1 MRPHVVVIH
10 RWRARY
16 AEYEHYIDHR
26 ENAVSYITT
35 EVGASSVTPLAAAVA
50 LVAATDDQRA
60 VGERIHD
67 LVADL
72 GKPAAIIALKED
84 DLLVAARL
92 RTEWGC
98 SGPTEAELLPFRDKL
113 LMARAVAAAGVAVP
127 AFAEV
132 HGVGDVRD
140 FGARHGWPVIVKPCI
155 GSSSAGVVH
164 LSGPEDCSALDFS
177 EPVLAQAYDPRQI
190 YHVDGYFDGSSF
202 GPFRASRYLNTTPL
216 GFRAGTCLGSVEE
229 DDPRLAAAIGEFGSR
244 ALAALTDQPTVF
256 HLEVFADRETGSC
269 AFLEVGARVG
279 GGEIPFVWREIHG
292 YDLMEAGFRLG
303 LGLEPR
309 RWPGVLARGAGGGGG
324 GGGGSG
330 ARADVGAEVAEG
342 GAEVGGFLLVPAP
355 ATRPCRITAVTSM
368 LARDPG
374 PYAEALLTA
383 GEILPAADAYY
394 EHVGGRF
401 RFRGP
406 TAAEVEAAIIGTA
419 RDFRVSAEAVGG

>member
-16 AEYEHYIDHR
+16 AEYERYIDHHDF
-26 ENAVSYITT
+26 AVSYITT
-35 EVGASSVTPLAAAVA
+35 EVGATSVTPLAAAVA
-50 LVAATDDQRA
+50 LVPATDDARA

-84 DLLVAARL
+84 DLLVAAQL
-92 RTEWGC
+92 RAEWGC

-113 LMARAVAAAGVAVP
+113 LMAEAVAAAGVAIP

-132 HGVGDVRD
+132 HTPGDVLE
-140 FGARHGWPVIVKPCI
+140 FGARHGWPVIVKPRI
-155 GSSSAGVVH
+155 GSSSAGVVR
-164 LSGPEDCSALDFS
+164 LSGPADCSALDFS
-177 EPVLAQAYDPRQI
+177 EPVLAQSYDPRQI
-190 YHVDGYFDGSSF
+190 YHVDGYFDGTAF

-216 GFRAGTCLGSVEE
+216 GFRFGTCLGSVEE
-229 DDPRLAAAIGEFGSR
+229 DDPALAAAIGAFGSR
-244 ALAALTDQPTVF
+244 ALAALTNQPTVF
-256 HLEVFADRETGSC
+256 HLEVFVDRATHDC

-292 YDLMEAGFRLG
+292 YDLMETGFRLG
-303 LGLEPR
+303 LGLDPNP
-309 RWPGVLARGAGGGGG
+309 WPAALPA
-324 GGGGSG
+324 GSG
-330 ARADVGAEVAEG
+330 PD
-342 GAEVGGFLLVPAP
+342 VGGFLLVPAP
-355 ATRPCRITAVTSM
+355 AARPCRITSVTAM
-368 LARDPG
+368 VGRDPG
-374 PYAEALLTA
+374 PYAEGLLDV

-406 TAAEVEAAIIGTA
+406 SAAEVEAAIAATV
-419 RDFRVSAEAVGG
+419 RDFRVSAEAV

>member
-16 AEYEHYIDHR
+16 AEYERYVDHR

-35 EVGASSVTPLAAAVA
+35 EVGACSVTPLAAAVA
-50 LVAATDDQRA
+50 LVEATDDQQA
-60 VGERIHD
+60 VGDRIHE
-67 LVADL
+67 LAADL

-92 RTEWGC
+92 RAEWGC

-113 LMARAVAAAGVAVP
+113 LMAEAVAAAGVAVP
-127 AFAEV
+127 AFTAV
-132 HGVGDVRD
+132 RTADDVRA
-140 FGARHGWPVIVKPCI
+140 FGARHGWPVIVKPRI

-164 LSGPEDCSALDFS
+164 LTGPEDCSALDFS

-190 YHVDGYFDGSSF
+190 YHVDGCFDGTSF
-202 GPFRASRYLNTTPL
+202 GPFRAARYLNTTPL
-216 GFRAGTCLGSVEE
+216 GFREGTCLGSVEE
-229 DDPRLAAAIGEFGSR
+229 DDPELARAIGTFGSR

-256 HLEVFADRETGSC
+256 HLEVFVDRETGAC

-303 LGLEPR
+303 LGLDPKP
-309 RWPGVLARGAGGGGG
+309 WSAALSTGSSP
-324 GGGGSG
+324 GSG
-330 ARADVGAEVAEG
+330 AG
-342 GAEVGGFLLVPAP
+342 VGGFLLVPAP
-355 ATRPCRITAVTSM
+355 AARPCRITTVTSM
-368 LARDPG
+368 LGREPG

-401 RFRGP
+401 RFRGT

-419 RDFRVSAEAVGG
+419 RDFRVSAEPLAA

>member
-16 AEYEHYIDHR
+16 AEYERYIDHH
-26 ENAVSYITT
+26 EHAVSYVTT
-35 EVGASSVTPLAAAVA
+35 EIGASSVTPLAAAVA
-50 LVAATDDQRA
+50 LVEATDDHQA
-60 VGERIHD
+60 VGDRIHD
-67 LVADL
+67 LVTEL
-72 GKPAAIIALKED
+72 GKPVAIIALKED

-92 RTEWGC
+92 RAEWGC

-113 LMARAVAAAGVAVP
+113 LMAEAVAAAGVAVP
-127 AFAEV
+127 AFAAVWNAEQ
-132 HGVGDVRD
+132 VRA
-140 FGARHGWPVIVKPCI
+140 FGGRHGWPVIVKPRI

-164 LSGPEDCSALDFS
+164 LTGPADCAGLDFT

-190 YHVDGYFDGSSF
+190 YHVDGYFDGSAL

-216 GFRAGTCLGSVEE
+216 GFRSGTCLGSVEE
-229 DDPRLAAAIGEFGSR
+229 DDSRLVATIGEFGSR

-256 HLEVFADRETGSC
+256 HLEVFADRDTGSC

-279 GGEIPFVWREIHG
+279 GGEIPFVWREVHG

-309 RWPGVLARGAGGGGG
+309 PWASAPGAGV
-324 GGGGSG
+324 GSSTG
-330 ARADVGAEVAEG
+330 ADNGPM
-342 GAEVGGFLLVPAP
+342 VGGFLLVPAP
-355 ATRPCRITAVTSM
+355 ATRPCRITTVTSM
-368 LARDPG
+368 LDRQPG

-401 RFRGP
+401 RFRG
-406 TAAEVEAAIIGTA
+406 TSSAEVEAAIIGTA
-419 RDFRVSAEAVGG
+419 QDFRVSAEAVARA